1 MLTNGKNTCS
11 ARHAAEKILV
21 IDDEQLICD
30 LIQYN
35 LENEGYIVDS
45 CHSAEDA
52 LKLDLAQYNLMIVDV
67 MMGEISGIKFAHVV
81 KQNPDTA
88 HIPLIFC
95 SAKDS
100 EDDIVTGLNSGA
112 DDYILK
118 PFSLREMIARVRSVL
133 RRKNINIPKIVCDT
147 LEFKGL
153 KADLTAQTITL
164 DGTILSLTRTEY
176 QILILFM
183 KHVNRLF
190 SRAEIFELVWPEQV
204 VVSERTVDVNISR
217 MRKKIGDYSQ
227 YIVNRSGF
235 GYGLME

>member
-1 MLTNGKNTCS
+1 MLTDGNKNS
-11 ARHAAEKILV
+11 LASHAAGKILV
-21 IDDEQLICD
+21 IDDEQLICE

-35 LENEGYIVDS
+35 LENEGYRVDI
-45 CHSAEDA
+45 CQSAEEA
-52 LKLDLAQYNLMIVDV
+52 LKYNLADYRLLIVDV
-67 MMGEISGIKFAHVV
+67 MMGEMNGIKFAHIV

-88 HIPLIFC
+88 HIPIIFC
-95 SAKDS
+95 SAKDN
-100 EDDIVTGLNSGA
+100 EDDIVNGLNSGA

-133 RRKNINIPKIVCDT
+133 RRNSVEIPKAVCT
-147 LEFKGL
+147 HLEFKGL
-153 KADLTAQTITL
+153 HADLASQVITNAGVPL
-164 DGTILSLTRTEY
+164 TLTRTEY
-176 QILILFM
+176 QILVLFM

-190 SRAEIFELVWPEQV
+190 NRAEIFEHVWPEQV

-217 MRKKIGDYSQ
+217 IRKKIGEYAK